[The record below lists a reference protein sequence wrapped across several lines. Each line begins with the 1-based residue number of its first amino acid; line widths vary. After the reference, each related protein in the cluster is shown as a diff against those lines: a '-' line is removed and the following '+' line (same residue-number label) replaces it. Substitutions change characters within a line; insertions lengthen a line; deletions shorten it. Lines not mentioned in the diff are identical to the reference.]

1 MSERETEPLIQ
12 KQQQPRISDKGGSKW
27 YHHKRAACGLLLVI
41 TLILVSLWKL
51 FPSGASKFNSTIPN
65 ILDPIKLRIYTNN
78 IRLDGSHL
86 FPHER
91 PWSKRKDLITASIDF
106 NTDPGSANV
115 VCLQEVLHNQLED
128 IEYALND
135 EGLTEEWGYYGV
147 GRTDGLTQGEYSPI
161 FFKHEDWKIL
171 DNKTYWLSE
180 TPDVPSKGWDAVLER
195 IVTMVTL
202 QSRVNPLIKLNFFNT
217 HFDHIGKEAR
227 RQSSLLII
235 NKMKNYND
243 YPSFLCGD
251 FNTQPTDEPYQ
262 ILKKHGFKDS
272 RTLIDSLH
280 SYGHNFTYTGFDHN
294 NEDTTIIDYIWSPYF
309 AKNGHKEAIKQ
320 LGKSVEDFK
329 ISEEQIE
336 DEDYNF
342 FKLALHETYSVA
354 IKSFGV
360 LHSHFSYYM
369 SDHRPVVADYVIDKK
384 LW

>member
-12 KQQQPRISDKGGSKW
+12 RPEGSKGKRGNKW
-27 YHHKRAACGLLLVI
+27 NHKKYAGILIVLSLISV
-41 TLILVSLWKL
+41 TLWHLM
-51 FPSGASKFNSTIPN
+51 PSGLTGSNSTIPN
-65 ILDPIKLRIYTNN
+65 FLDSIKLRIYTNN
-78 IRLDGSHL
+78 IRLNGNSL

-91 PWSKRKDLITASIDF
+91 PWSKRRGLITSSIDF
-106 NTDPGSANV
+106 HTDPGSANV
-115 VCLQEVLHNQLED
+115 VCLQEVLHDQLQD
-128 IEYALND
+128 ILYALND
-135 EGLTEEWGYYGV
+135 EGLVEEWGYYGV
-147 GRTDGLTQGEYSPI
+147 GRTDGLTRGEYSPI
-161 FFKHEDWKIL
+161 FFKHEDWIVL

-195 IVTMVTL
+195 IVTMVTV
-202 QSRVNPLIKLNFFNT
+202 QSRVNPRIKLNFFNT

-235 NKMKNYND
+235 DRMKNHND

-251 FNTQPTDEPYQ
+251 FNTQPTDEPYH

-294 NEDTTIIDYIWSPYF
+294 HEDTTIIDYIWAPYF
-309 AKNGHKEAIKQ
+309 AKNGHVEAIKQ
-320 LGKSVEDFK
+320 LGQSMDDFK
-329 ISEEQIE
+329 VSEEDIE
-336 DEDYNF
+336 DEDINF
-342 FKLALHETYSVA
+342 FKLTLHEAYSIA
-354 IKSFGV
+354 IKSYGV

-369 SDHRPVVADYVIDKK
+369 SDHRPVVADYVVNKD